1 MKIAVITGASSG
13 MGREFAIQLSH
24 EANFD
29 EMWVIARRKEALES
43 LKDQVCCPI
52 RPIAMDLLNPDSF
65 QRYADLLDMVQP
77 EIKVLVNCAGF
88 GKFGRYD
95 QIPLQDC
102 MNMIDLNC
110 KALVAMTQLSLPY
123 MHRDGKIV
131 ELDSLS
137 AFQPVPYL
145 NVYGSTKA
153 FVLSYSRALNQEL
166 KSRGIRVMA
175 VSPGWVKTEFFD
187 HATKTSNTAVTYYNI
202 MYEAKD
208 VVATAIHDLYR
219 TRKDL
224 SVHGAPVRWQV
235 RGVKLLPHSL
245 VMKIW
250 MKQQKHDKEESWDW
264 NWSLSMPSQ
273 APVNWRSFARS
284 WRKPL
289 APGRQWRWRRF
300 IMTRQT
306 KPWPPATGPCG
317 CARKTGALS

>member
-153 FVLSYSRALNQEL
+153 FVLSYSRSMNREL
-166 KSRGIRVMA
+166 KAKGIRVMA
-175 VSPGWVKTEFFD
+175 MNPGWVKTEFFN
-187 HATKTSNTAVTYYNI
+187 HAFQTNADNEVRYFNRL
-202 MYEAKD
+202 YEAKD
-208 VVATAIHDLYR
+208 VVKTGLNDLYHSK
-219 TRKDL
+219 KDC
-224 SVHGAPVRWQV
+224 SIHGFPVKFQV
-235 RGVKLLPHSL
+235 FLVKLLPHSL
-245 VMKIW
+245 VMNTW
-250 MKQQKHDKEESWDW
+250 LNQQKKAK
-264 NWSLSMPSQ
+264 NNKGL
-273 APVNWRSFARS
+273 
-284 WRKPL
+284 
-289 APGRQWRWRRF
+289 
-300 IMTRQT
+300 TT
-306 KPWPPATGPCG
+306 K
-317 CARKTGALS
+317 